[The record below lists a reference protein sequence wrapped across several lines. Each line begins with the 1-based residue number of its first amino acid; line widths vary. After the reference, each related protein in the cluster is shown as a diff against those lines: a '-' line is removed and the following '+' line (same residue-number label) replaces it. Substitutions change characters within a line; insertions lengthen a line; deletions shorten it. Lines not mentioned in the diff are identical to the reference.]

1 MNVSARTNGLG
12 LAGGNLRSAPMQQHS
27 GGSFWSALS
36 AVCAEKSGGVFT
48 DGSTVRKIP
57 ADEEIAALA
66 VQYDPSNMT
75 GAQYRSLL
83 NKLMK
88 MSAITPDEC
97 QRMSSYF
104 MDGASPELRGD
115 LTAKLERMPGVA
127 RDELEGLTALS
138 EIVRRMDRAVNG
150 MSLLEQ
156 AVDGVLWTNLNRLI
170 VENAEKKEK
179 QEQEEEE
186 LELLELML
194 DCLTGE
200 EDEQKEAAAQLRLK
214 TLAHALK
221 QTPDEETRT

>member
-1 MNVSARTNGLG
+1 M
-12 LAGGNLRSAPMQQHS
+12 QHS

-36 AVCAEKSGGVFT
+36 AVCAEKSGGGFI

-66 VQYDPSNMT
+66 VEYDPGNMT
-75 GAQYRSLL
+75 GAQYRALL

>member
-1 MNVSARTNGLG
+1 M
-12 LAGGNLRSAPMQQHS
+12 
-27 GGSFWSALS
+27 FI
-36 AVCAEKSGGVFT
+36 

-66 VQYDPSNMT
+66 VEYDPGNMT
-75 GAQYRSLL
+75 GAQYRALL

-127 RDELEGLTALS
+127 RDELEGLTARS

>member
-1 MNVSARTNGLG
+1 M
-12 LAGGNLRSAPMQQHS
+12 
-27 GGSFWSALS
+27 FI
-36 AVCAEKSGGVFT
+36 

-66 VQYDPSNMT
+66 VEYDPGNMT
-75 GAQYRSLL
+75 GAQYRALL

-156 AVDGVLWTNLNRLI
+156 AVD
-170 VENAEKKEK
+170 
-179 QEQEEEE
+179 
-186 LELLELML
+186 
-194 DCLTGE
+194 
-200 EDEQKEAAAQLRLK
+200 
-214 TLAHALK
+214 
-221 QTPDEETRT
+221 

>member
-12 LAGGNLRSAPMQQHS
+12 LAGGNLRSAPMQHS

-36 AVCAEKSGGVFT
+36 AVCAEKSGGVFIV
-48 DGSTVRKIP
+48 GSTVRKIP

-66 VQYDPSNMT
+66 VEYDPGNMT
-75 GAQYRSLL
+75 GAQYRALL